1 MLSSPLSLLQ
11 LTYMTQE
18 RLKSHARAFDSLLSL
33 IPAKVYYGE
42 DVSVCKGVGCIR
54 LDTD

>member
-1 MLSSPLSLLQ
+1 MQ

-18 RLKSHARAFDSLLSL
+18 RLKSHAKAFDSLLSL

-42 DVSVCKGVGCIR
+42 DVSVCDNLAYTRC
-54 LDTD
+54 DTD